1 MENLIATSII
11 VFVFYA
17 WLFVPK
23 KTTVTVIE
31 DKSNIST
38 KTVIVSEPLP
48 KSEFKKPS
56 GVKKNKLNVTVP
68 TEPSDADKEAIA
80 HAVDMAKE
88 TDLDKLTIRQLK
100 KLASVAKIKRYS
112 TKTKAELIACL
123 S

>member
-1 MENLIATSII
+1 MCKGNALQNSLPTNTFQEKSKVMENLIATSII

-31 DKSNIST
+31 DKNNIST
-38 KTVIVSEPLP
+38 KAVIVSETLS

-56 GVKKNKLNVTVP
+56 GIKK
-68 TEPSDADKEAIA
+68 
-80 HAVDMAKE
+80 
-88 TDLDKLTIRQLK
+88 DKLTIRQLK
-100 KLASVAKIKRYS
+100 KLASVAKIKGYS

-123 S
+123 C